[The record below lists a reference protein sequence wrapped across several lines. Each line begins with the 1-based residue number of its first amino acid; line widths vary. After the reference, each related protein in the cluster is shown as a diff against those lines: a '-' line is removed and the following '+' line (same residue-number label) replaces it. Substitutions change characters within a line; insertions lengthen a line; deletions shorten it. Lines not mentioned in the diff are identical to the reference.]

1 MQNFFDVLHMTII
14 ETIVFQKL
22 IGVAQSNKF
31 EVKRLIQRE
40 IQWFETNVMGVLDSD
55 DEGKEFVC

>member
-55 DEGKEFVC
+55 DEG

>member
-1 MQNFFDVLHMTII
+1 MQNFCDVLHMTII

-55 DEGKEFVC
+55 DEG